1 MYHANYAVLIIEAF
15 FVDQSFLNWAM
26 GIVNLLLGFLL
37 NALWQAVKDLQKA
50 DTILADKVAA
60 VDKVVAGDYVRRD
73 EFNDMHKALFQ
84 KLDRI
89 EDKVDRKADR

>member
-1 MYHANYAVLIIEAF
+1 MDQTII
-15 FVDQSFLNWAM
+15 NWAL
-26 GIVNLLLGFLL
+26 GIISTLGGFLL
-37 NALWQAVKDLQKA
+37 NALWTAVKDLQH
-50 DTILADKVAA
+50 ADKELAEKVSA

-73 EFNDMHKALFQ
+73 EFLDMTKALFQ

>member
-1 MYHANYAVLIIEAF
+1 M
-15 FVDQSFLNWAM
+15 DQTFLNWAL

-50 DTILADKVAA
+50 DKELADKVAA

-73 EFNDMHKALFQ
+73 EFQEMTKALFQ

-89 EDKVDRKADR
+89 EDKVDKKADR

>member
-1 MYHANYAVLIIEAF
+1 MDQTII
-15 FVDQSFLNWAM
+15 NWGL
-26 GIVNLLLGFLL
+26 GIISTLGGFLL
-37 NALWQAVKDLQKA
+37 NALWTAVKDLQQA
-50 DTILADKVAA
+50 DKDLADKVSA

-73 EFNDMHKALFQ
+73 EFLDMTKALFQ